1 MRWDALTLALWIM
14 RGTMTLASI
23 AMIVAMLAEM
33 YAGLWDGAAVSA
45 LIAAAWVWSADRAWM
60 TKL

>member
-1 MRWDALTLALWIM
+1 
-14 RGTMTLASI
+14 MTLASI